1 VAKIITILKKVLP
14 GWLRHSLSGIFYGW
28 HGNYSSWS
36 EALEKSGGYDSEKIN
51 EKVRASASLVKNGLA
66 AYERDSVLFYKA
78 EYSFPLLSGLMWI
91 AALNRG
97 KLNVL
102 DFGGSLGSTY
112 FQNKFFLDPLT
123 DLNWCIVEQPGFVE
137 TGNKNF
143 ADERL
148 HFFASINEC
157 TESFDINVV
166 LLSSVL
172 QYLEKPFS
180 LLEQVKSSGIKYIL
194 IDRTPFIEGA
204 DRITLQKVPPSIY
217 KGSYPCWF
225 FNRKK
230 FIDWFSEE
238 YDKILEFDAL
248 DKANIRSEFRGFIFQ
263 KHDNHSK

>member
-1 VAKIITILKKVLP
+1 VPKFINILKKVLP

-36 EALEKSGGYDSEKIN
+36 EALEKSGGYDSEKII
-51 EKVRASASLVKNGLA
+51 EKVRVSASLVKNGLA

-78 EYSFPLLSGLMWI
+78 EFSFPLLSGLMWI
-91 AALNRG
+91 AALNKG

-112 FQNKFFLDPLT
+112 FQNKSFLDSLPE
-123 DLNWCIVEQPGFVE
+123 LNWCIVEQPAFVDI
-137 TGNKNF
+137 GISSF

-148 HFFASINEC
+148 HFFHTIDEC
-157 TESFDINVV
+157 VGSFEIDVV
-166 LLSSVL
+166 IFSSVL
-172 QYLEKPFS
+172 QYIEKPFT
-180 LLEQVKSSGIKYIL
+180 LLHKIKDIGINFVL
-194 IDRTPFIEGA
+194 IDRTPFIQGN
-204 DRITLQKVPPSIY
+204 DRITLQKVPPAIY

-225 FNRKK
+225 FNKKK

-263 KHDNHSK
+263 RHDNQTK